1 MAVIAAIVSLLS
13 GLSAGWADALIA
25 TAAGGMLVLSIVLVT
40 GIGGQFSL
48 CQYALAG
55 FGGWAA
61 ARFSAGDGVGFV
73 PALLIGTVAA
83 MLLAFIVAQAAMRAR
98 GMVLAVAT
106 LGVALLLNAVIFTNS
121 SLTGG
126 PLGLTIPTP
135 SLFGLSLNPLGDPPR
150 YAAFGLGL
158 LLLAGIVVANVR
170 RGRTGRR
177 MLAVRSDE
185 RSAAALGI
193 GVRSVKTYAFMLGG
207 AVAGLAGVY
216 LTFQFPT
223 TDFTQYDAV
232 SSVTLVQFAVLGGLG
247 WVGASVAGGIG
258 TTGALLPYLVI
269 AASGNASSINTWFAL
284 VAGFI
289 LPFVLRQSPDGIA
302 SVIAI
307 GFNRPESEQERQRLH
322 IARPAWRLA
331 GMLEVLTA
339 GCFILAAVVRTLGVI
354 GAASGVVVTSALL
367 IRELSSSR
375 SRDAAGS
382 GSVRRP
388 ALVAVSVI
396 AACVVMG
403 ILAKWGGWL
412 PVFLVGQIL
421 SAVMARRGTARLSR
435 RFMDRLR
442 FPRERERERDPAPV
456 PRREPLSLEVRGLS
470 VRFGGV
476 VALDGFDLVVQPGE
490 IVGLIGPNGAGKTT
504 ALDAITGFTRP
515 SAGEVRVGG
524 RLTTNWSP
532 EKLARAGVIRSW
544 QAVGLFDAMTV
555 EENLLV
561 AAEAH
566 SPVHYLSDLVR
577 PGVPRRT
584 QAVDA
589 VVAEFQ
595 LEPWLA
601 HRRSE
606 LPRGLRGW

>member
-1 MAVIAAIVSLLS
+1 
-13 GLSAGWADALIA
+13 
-25 TAAGGMLVLSIVLVT
+25 
-40 GIGGQFSL
+40 
-48 CQYALAG
+48 
-55 FGGWAA
+55 
-61 ARFSAGDGVGFV
+61 
-73 PALLIGTVAA
+73 
-83 MLLAFIVAQAAMRAR
+83 
-98 GMVLAVAT
+98 
-106 LGVALLLNAVIFTNS
+106 
-121 SLTGG
+121 
-126 PLGLTIPTP
+126 
-135 SLFGLSLNPLGDPPR
+135 
-150 YAAFGLGL
+150 
-158 LLLAGIVVANVR
+158 
-170 RGRTGRR
+170 

-223 TDFTQYDAV
+223 TDFTQYDTV

-269 AASGNASSINTWFAL
+269 AASGDASSINTWFAL
-284 VAGFI
+284 VAGFV

-302 SVIAI
+302 SVIAV

-322 IARPAWRLA
+322 IARPVWRLA

-339 GCFILAAVVRTLGVI
+339 GCFILAAVVRTLGLI

-367 IRELSSSR
+367 IREMGNRR
-375 SRDAAGS
+375 SRGAAGPW
-382 GSVRRP
+382 RRQP
-388 ALVAVSVI
+388 LVAVSVI
-396 AACVVMG
+396 AACIVMG
-403 ILAKWGGWL
+403 VLAKWGGWL
-412 PVFLVGQIL
+412 PVFLVGQVL
-421 SAVMARRGTARLSR
+421 SAIMARRGTARLSR

-442 FPRERERERDPAPV
+442 FPRERELEHDPAPV

-476 VALDGFDLVVQPGE
+476 VALEGFDLVVRPGE

-584 QAVDA
+584 QAVDG
-589 VVAEFQ
+589 VVREFQ

-606 LPRGLRGW
+606 LPQGIARLVAIGRAICANPSLLLLDEPTAGLDAVEASEIFRSVRRVAQRTGIGILVVEHDVPLMLGLCQRLVVLDFGRKIADGPSQMVSEDARVVSAYMGVGSELPAQGPTPRLAT